1 MDVALSKILEYTN
14 SNPEAS
20 QRKWHLSKETQQDE
34 ANKVLKNKIIKDV
47 PVQSDIQYNPVQYS
61 TIRYNPVQSS
71 MTQYNPVHYN
81 YEKLTRYNTKL
92 NETRKT
98 NEIANSTVFQ
108 PKEYTRLHW
117 HFMPLQLSKM
127 TLQTQLTL
135 MIEVNKLISIIGK
148 P

>member
-1 MDVALSKILEYTN
+1 MSQYNQI
-14 SNPEAS
+14 SNTI
-20 QRKWHLSKETQQDE
+20 QYNT
-34 ANKVLKNKIIKDV
+34 
-47 PVQSDIQYNPVQYS
+47 VQSDTIQYNPVWPS
-61 TIRYNPVQSS
+61 TI
-71 MTQYNPVHYN
+71 QYIITTKN
-81 YEKLTRYNTKL
+81 LLDTTTKL

-135 MIEVNKLISIIGK
+135 MIEVDKLISIIGK

>member
-1 MDVALSKILEYTN
+1 MFHAQN
-14 SNPEAS
+14 
-20 QRKWHLSKETQQDE
+20 KENLLD
-34 ANKVLKNKIIKDV
+34 
-47 PVQSDIQYNPVQYS
+47 
-61 TIRYNPVQSS
+61 TI
-71 MTQYNPVHYN
+71 
-81 YEKLTRYNTKL
+81 TKL
-92 NETRKT
+92 YETRKT

-135 MIEVNKLISIIGK
+135 MIEVDKLISIIGK